1 MAFHRK
7 NERTIFMFICDVE
20 SLIFC
25 EENFDG
31 KDAVGDVRILRKSI
45 DVFDFVLMASCNST
59 IVSNDFGV
67 LHALMN
73 GGVTTVFK
81 PEPFT
86 EPEFYIPW
94 AISELMAN
102 FYAID

>member
-7 NERTIFMFICDVE
+7 NDRTIFIIICDAE

-45 DVFDFVLMASCNST
+45 DMFDFALMASCNST
-59 IVSNDFGV
+59 IVSNEMGV

-73 GGVTTVFK
+73 DGVTTVYK
-81 PEPFT
+81 PEASN
-86 EPEFYIPW
+86 EPEYYVPFML
-94 AISELMAN
+94 SEQMAN